1 MKQEGKKAVIKR
13 LLSVDGHLKAVIQM
27 VEEDK
32 TCDEILLQLSAVESA
47 IHNVG
52 KTILK
57 NHLESCVKEGIEQGD
72 VSILDKF
79 SKVLDKYI

>member
-1 MKQEGKKAVIKR
+1 MKAECKKDVIVR
-13 LLSVDGHLKAVIQM
+13 LLSVGGHLKAVIQM
-27 VEEDK
+27 VEDDK
-32 TCDEILLQLSAVESA
+32 TCDELLLQLSAVESA
-47 IHNVG
+47 LHGVG

-72 VSILDKF
+72 VAILDKF